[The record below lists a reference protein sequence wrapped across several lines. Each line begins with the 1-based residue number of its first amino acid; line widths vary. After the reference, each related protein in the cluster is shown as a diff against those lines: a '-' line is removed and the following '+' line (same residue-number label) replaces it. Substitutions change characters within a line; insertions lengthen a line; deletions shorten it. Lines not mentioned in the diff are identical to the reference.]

1 MDIENK
7 LEELKQIKGVDT
19 PPFLLQSIKNRI
31 NDLNEVA
38 APPVWKYAFI
48 ACTIMV
54 ALFNLTLLFEVK
66 DKQKSE
72 QIGTVVSSLHLSDNN
87 QLYHD

>member
-7 LEELKQIKGVDT
+7 LEELKQIKGIDT
-19 PPFLLQSIKNRI
+19 PPFLLQSIKNKI
-31 NDLNEVA
+31 NNLNEVA
-38 APPVWKYAFI
+38 APPGWKYAFI

-54 ALFNLTLLFEVK
+54 ALFNLTLLIEVK

-72 QIGTVVSSLHLSDNN
+72 QIGTVVSSLQLSDNN